1 MSRPAR
7 RSARLPDDAAA
18 TTPPAARQLAGLLLL
33 SALVGTVNGLSRVA
47 LPLFAAS
54 LGAPAWQVG
63 LVGGLGY
70 AGMLTLALPMGAWI
84 DRHGTRAPF
93 VRGVLVAAVFYAL
106 LSQAT
111 RPWQAVAGA
120 AVLGL
125 VLPFRVIPAHTEFL
139 ALLPRLSAAK
149 AGWNRGA
156 NTVGMFFAGPALAAA
171 VIAAA
176 GFRPVFLLA
185 CAGLLVA
192 WPIGRRVLH
201 GPPPHVAGQPDRP
214 LAHRVRAQLS
224 LVASH
229 ADLRRTMAID
239 FLTQMTVAYFVVFAI
254 VQATRRFGLPL
265 QAAAGLVTL
274 QGATFV
280 LLLFAGAGWTMRLRE
295 DTRYACAFALLAT
308 QGLLCAW
315 GSGPWAMWLGAALLG
330 VGMALQGLT
339 STHRFAELLQRH
351 GRGRIS
357 GLGSIGP
364 PAGGVLGAVAGGVLS
379 QHWGTEVG
387 FGLLGV
393 AYAVLLAMQAWR
405 LRGTRPPP

>member
-125 VLPFRVIPAHTEFL
+125 VLPFGHSGPHRVPG
-139 ALLPRLSAAK
+139 AA
-149 AGWNRGA
+149 
-156 NTVGMFFAGPALAAA
+156 AAA
-171 VIAAA
+171 VGGQGGLEPRCQHRGHVLRRSGA
-176 GFRPVFLLA
+176 GGGRDCRRGLQARVP
-185 CAGLLVA
+185 AGLC
-192 WPIGRRVLH
+192 
-201 GPPPHVAGQPDRP
+201 
-214 LAHRVRAQLS
+214 RA
-224 LVASH
+224 A
-229 ADLRRTMAID
+229 
-239 FLTQMTVAYFVVFAI
+239 
-254 VQATRRFGLPL
+254 
-265 QAAAGLVTL
+265 
-274 QGATFV
+274 
-280 LLLFAGAGWTMRLRE
+280 
-295 DTRYACAFALLAT
+295 
-308 QGLLCAW
+308 
-315 GSGPWAMWLGAALLG
+315 
-330 VGMALQGLT
+330 
-339 STHRFAELLQRH
+339 
-351 GRGRIS
+351 
-357 GLGSIGP
+357 
-364 PAGGVLGAVAGGVLS
+364 
-379 QHWGTEVG
+379 
-387 FGLLGV
+387 
-393 AYAVLLAMQAWR
+393 
-405 LRGTRPPP
+405 